1 MGCRLVV
8 FFRDASTVSP
18 FHSFHTKITKKEKE
32 EKNMRR
38 NEGLRVVC
46 VKASN
51 FFAAPGMPMYL
62 RILRVNP
69 QPFIKTIFVCE
80 VRRRWIMT
88 DATAPNTLFSGLKYR
103 VCPKAL
109 VTCLFSD
116 LHFRANSSLFRK
128 EAKVEPENI
137 FPWSIFNEIAVLSG
151 NSAIPD
157 LQPYVHCSKATGDV
171 YQDANIDSKCSWKK

>member
-8 FFRDASTVSP
+8 FLSGCLNGF
-18 FHSFHTKITKKEKE
+18 SFSQLSHKDNE
-32 EKNMRR
+32 ERKRRKNMRR

-88 DATAPNTLFSGLKYR
+88 DVTAPNTLFSGLKYR

-137 FPWSIFNEIAVLSG
+137 FPWSIFNEIAVLCG

-157 LQPYVHCSKATGDV
+157 LQPYVHCSKATGDL
-171 YQDANIDSKCSWKK
+171 YRDANIDSKCSWKK